1 MTTRSIFQKIC
12 PACMA
17 ALPMDTA
24 ECACGHCFDHDDNTA
39 ALSSEAIRVQAEELY
54 ESYLAAR
61 AEQAAAAVMAAQAE
75 YAGEPGSAGK
85 SNRVAEAISE
95 AEAAR
100 AALAAQSA
108 RVAEMKKALPPAP
121 APRPKLTAV
130 APKKKIAAVKPVAT
144 PSPVRATVRAAN
156 NSDTD
161 NAITAYM
168 LSRRAAKKAVAAPA
182 RNKPAPVPA
191 AARPQAVPAP
201 VQTRAPNPAFRRAQA
216 ARAEKILRQAE
227 TAVAVKA
234 VIREEIAVA
243 PKPRAARTPPAEVAA
258 KPASP
263 QPVPKLVAVK
273 TKTREETAVVAAPPP
288 ASPPPVLTR
297 SAPRLLGA
305 DKKECPNCTA
315 SVDTRL
321 GRCRCGFEFPTSD
334 HLMPS
339 LAMSEEERAEF
350 ARLFSAG

>member
-1 MTTRSIFQKIC
+1 MTRSIFQKIC

-17 ALPMDTA
+17 ALPMDTT

-61 AEQAAAAVMAAQAE
+61 AEQAGAAVMTAQAAF
-75 YAGEPGSAGK
+75 AGEPGSVGK
-85 SNRVAEAISE
+85 SNRVAEAIRE

-100 AALAAQSA
+100 AALVAQSA

-130 APKKKIAAVKPVAT
+130 TPKKKIAAVKLVAT
-144 PSPVRATVRAAN
+144 PSQVRATTRVAN
-156 NSDTD
+156 SSDTD
-161 NAITAYM
+161 NAITTYM
-168 LSRRAAKKAVAAPA
+168 LSRRAAKKAAAASA
-182 RNKPAPVPA
+182 RNKPAPVP
-191 AARPQAVPAP
+191 ARPQAVPAP
-201 VQTRAPNPAFRRAQA
+201 VQTRSPNPAFRQAQA

-227 TAVAVKA
+227 TTVAVKA

-243 PKPRAARTPPAEVAA
+243 PKPRVPKAPTAAVAA
-258 KPASP
+258 KPASLP
-263 QPVPKLVAVK
+263 PAPKLAAVK
-273 TKTREETAVVAAPPP
+273 TKTREETAVVVAPPP

>member
-1 MTTRSIFQKIC
+1 
-12 PACMA
+12 
-17 ALPMDTA
+17 MDSA
-24 ECACGHCFDHDDNTA
+24 ECVCGHCFDHDDNTA

-61 AEQAAAAVMAAQAE
+61 AEQAAGAVMAAQAE
-75 YAGEPGSAGK
+75 YARDSGSARK
-85 SNRVAEAISE
+85 SERVAEAISE
-95 AEAAR
+95 AETAR
-100 AALAAQSA
+100 TALAAQSA

-130 APKKKIAAVKPVAT
+130 APKRKIAAVNPVAT
-144 PSPVRATVRAAN
+144 PSPVRATARAAN

-168 LSRRAAKKAVAAPA
+168 LSRRAARKAAAAPA
-182 RNKPAPVPA
+182 RNRPAPLPV

-201 VQTRAPNPAFRRAQA
+201 VQTKVPNPAFRRAQA
-216 ARAEKILRQAE
+216 ARAERILRQAE
-227 TAVAVKA
+227 SAVAVKA

-243 PKPRAARTPPAEVAA
+243 PKPRVVKTTPAEVAV
-258 KPASP
+258 KPVSP
-263 QPVPKLVAVK
+263 QPVPKLVVEKVK
-273 TKTREETAVVAAPPP
+273 TRKETPVIATPPP
-288 ASPPPVLTR
+288 ASPPPTRLQTR

-321 GRCRCGFEFPTSD
+321 GRCRCGYEFPTSD
-334 HLMPS
+334 HMMPA
-339 LAMSEEERAEF
+339 LAMSEEERAAF
-350 ARLFSAG
+350 ARLFSAS